1 MFFIFYF
8 LVLLITKFDIIFM
21 LYKFLLEFEYLLTDL
36 KIINIIGYKFTTEKN
51 LIYIIDNKSVL
62 MIMKNLKSF

>member
-1 MFFIFYF
+1 
-8 LVLLITKFDIIFM
+8 M